1 MRSANSISDD
11 IYNVEGFP
19 VIFLDADGADAS
31 SKRVVDYPYQRA
43 ARGTWSVTQ
52 WKQDRFAAA
61 YPEFNVEVIDPDGN
75 VVHGR
80 TLLDNIR
87 QRFIDAAWEEEEG
100 SYEDDDT
107 GDVEPEVKTKLT
119 TVPPVRA
126 TAGQSDIESWL
137 WEAATILR
145 GPVDPANLRDFVF
158 PLLFLKRLSDTW
170 QEERQKAV
178 AQWGESLTDDIENDF
193 HKFQIPAGCQWADVR
208 RAAENHGVILQNIMQ
223 RIELANPDRLSQI
236 FGNAPWADAQK
247 MPPERLERLI
257 EHFSLR
263 NLSPSTV
270 SNDLLG
276 GGYEYLLKRFSD
288 ESATSAGQFFTPRAV
303 VHLLVRVLGPESKDS
318 VYDPAC
324 GSAGMLIEAATEV
337 MQSGGQVNQMR
348 FYGQEVNQTSAAIGR
363 MNLLIH
369 DVEDAQIRRDDT
381 LRSPKF
387 VSDKG
392 KLEQF
397 DMVVAN
403 PPFSL
408 KDWGADKWA
417 TDPHRR
423 AIGGVPPSTKG
434 DFAWVQHMI
443 ASMKTVKGRVGVVM
457 PHGVLFRGSS
467 EAAIRQHLIEND
479 MLEAVV
485 GLAPNLFYGTSIP
498 ACLLFFRATKDADRQ
513 GHVLFIDGAK
523 RFTKGKN
530 QNELSESDVEDL
542 FAVYKSNGAVEK
554 ADIAARLVP
563 HDEIA
568 GNKWDLNIGRYLKT
582 AAAEVIDVTMAL
594 AALDE
599 ARANLATVEEAMLE
613 RLKAAGY
620 A

>member
-19 VIFLDADGADAS
+19 VIFLDANGADAS
-31 SKRVVDYPYQRA
+31 AKRVVDYPYQRA

-52 WKQDRFAAA
+52 WKQDRFASA

-87 QRFIDAAWEEEEG
+87 QRFSDAAWEEEEG
-100 SYEDDDT
+100 SYEEDDT
-107 GDVEPEVKTKLT
+107 DDVEPEVKTKLT
-119 TVPPVRA
+119 AAPA
-126 TAGQSDIESWL
+126 TRVAAGQSDIESWL
-137 WEAATILR
+137 WEAANILR

-170 QEERQKAV
+170 QEEHQKAV
-178 AQWGESLTDDIENDF
+178 TQWGDSLTDDIESDF
-193 HKFQIPAGCQWADVR
+193 HKFQIPEGCQWADVR

-288 ESATSAGQFFTPRAV
+288 ATSAGQFFTPRAV

-324 GSAGMLIEAATEV
+324 GSAGMLIEAANEV
-337 MQSGGQVNQMR
+337 MQSGGKVNQMR

-443 ASMKTVKGRVGVVM
+443 ASMRPVKGRVGVVM

-485 GLAPNLFYGTSIP
+485 GLAPNLFYGTTIP
-498 ACLLFFRATKDADRQ
+498 ACLLFFRATKDDERQ
-513 GHVLFIDGAK
+513 GQVLFIDGAK

-542 FAVYKSNGAVEK
+542 FAVYKSNGTVEK

-582 AAAEVIDVTMAL
+582 AAAEVVDVTMAL

-599 ARANLATVEEAMLE
+599 ARTNLATAEQAMLE

>member
-11 IYNVEGFP
+11 IYNLEGFP

-31 SKRVVDYPYQRA
+31 SKRVVEYPYQRA
-43 ARGTWSVTQ
+43 ARGTWSVKQ

-87 QRFIDAAWEEEEG
+87 QSWISAVEEEEG
-100 SYEDDDT
+100 SYEEDDT
-107 GDVEPEVKTKLT
+107 DDVEPEVKTKLT
-119 TVPPVRA
+119 AAPA
-126 TAGQSDIESWL
+126 TRVAAGQSDIESWL
-137 WEAATILR
+137 WEAANILR

-170 QEERQKAV
+170 QEEHQKAV
-178 AQWGESLTDDIENDF
+178 TQWGDSLTDDIESDF
-193 HKFQIPAGCQWADVR
+193 HKFQIPEGCQWADVR

-337 MQSGGQVNQMR
+337 MQSGGKVNQMR

-397 DMVVAN
+397 DVVVAN

-423 AIGGVPPSTKG
+423 ALGGVPPSTKG

-443 ASMKTVKGRVGVVM
+443 ASMRPVKGRVGVVM

-485 GLAPNLFYGTSIP
+485 GLAPNLFYGTTIP

-530 QNELSESDVEDL
+530 QNELSESDVEDMS
-542 FAVYKSNGAVEK
+542 AVYKSNGTVEK

-582 AAAEVIDVTMAL
+582 AAAEVVDVTMAL

-599 ARANLATVEEAMLE
+599 ARANLATAEQAMLE

>member
-31 SKRVVDYPYQRA
+31 SKRVIDYPYQRA

-52 WKQDRFAAA
+52 WKQDRFAVA

-87 QRFIDAAWEEEEG
+87 QSWISAVEEEEG
-100 SYEDDDT
+100 SYEEDDT
-107 GDVEPEVKTKLT
+107 DDVEPEVKTKLT
-119 TVPPVRA
+119 AAPA
-126 TAGQSDIESWL
+126 TRVAAGQSDIESWL
-137 WEAATILR
+137 WEAANILR

-170 QEERQKAV
+170 QEEHQKAV
-178 AQWGESLTDDIENDF
+178 TQWGDSLTDDIESDF
-193 HKFQIPAGCQWADVR
+193 HKFQIPEGCQWADVR

-324 GSAGMLIEAATEV
+324 GSAGMLIEAANEV
-337 MQSGGQVNQMR
+337 MQSGGKVNQMR

-443 ASMKTVKGRVGVVM
+443 SSMRPVKGRVGVVM

-467 EAAIRQHLIEND
+467 EATIRQHLIEND

-485 GLAPNLFYGTSIP
+485 GLAPNLFYGTTIP
-498 ACLLFFRATKDADRQ
+498 ACLLFFRATKNDERQ

-542 FAVYKSNGAVEK
+542 FAVYKSNGTVEK
-554 ADIAARLVP
+554 TDIAARLVP

-582 AAAEVIDVTMAL
+582 AAAEVVDVTMAL

-599 ARANLATVEEAMLE
+599 ARTNLATAEQAMLE